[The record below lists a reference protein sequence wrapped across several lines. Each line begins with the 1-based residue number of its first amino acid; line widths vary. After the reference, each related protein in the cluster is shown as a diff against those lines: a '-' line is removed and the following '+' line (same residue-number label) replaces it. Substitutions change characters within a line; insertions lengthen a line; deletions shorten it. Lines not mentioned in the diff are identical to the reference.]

1 MKMAS
6 PMTMPTSCLF
16 TFLSL
21 ILMSTRLPTSEAA
34 SSSVSGADHKNCS
47 YDAQTETLQCFLPTL
62 GSHNSSAIQSASR
75 AGTIRVECVGLGESE
90 SDDESILRTNHFGY
104 LPSLRRLDL
113 DLCRIRRIPSLAFS
127 GLSGLKELNIRTYNN
142 EFSAAVVMEVEE
154 DAFTGLNDL
163 RRLNF
168 THNNLWTLP
177 KGAFCGLSGLA
188 VLNLSVNYLQDLS
201 DLGFSSSELNSCKIP
216 LRSLDLSF
224 NSLSKLPSKSLGQ
237 LRKLEHL
244 VLTSNTINVVE
255 DGALA
260 DLSALV
266 TLNLAGNRL
275 VALPPDL
282 FSQTKYLQEL
292 YLQNNSLSVLA
303 PGLFEGLQHLLVLN
317 LSRND
322 IGNDWLTPDTFS
334 SCVRLVALDL
344 SHNRLTRFE
353 GSILNG
359 LTSLQ
364 ILDLSFNRLQ
374 TISANSFLSQH
385 NLHILRLSDN
395 NIDSIHPQALAGLN
409 VLSSLSLDRNRLT
422 NLHKDVLQN
431 TSAGLTDLSLAGNLL
446 TFIPEAVR
454 SLGKL
459 KTLDVGDNQIVNL
472 LNDSFIGLSNLYGLR
487 LAGNKIEKFN
497 SAVFAPIPDLQAL
510 NLANNQLSSLDQ
522 GSFNSITKL
531 RMLRLD
537 QNQLED
543 INGILAGQTE
553 LRWLNVSSNR
563 LQWFDYAFIPK
574 NLEWLDLHDNH
585 IEELQ
590 NYYKLGEGF
599 SLRTLEASFNKIKK
613 LDPLSL
619 LPSLQFVLLKRNRI
633 SVIAPATF
641 RSKTG
646 LKRVDLTSNRIRT
659 LPLSALAIDM
669 PANKQGNKSLILSGI
684 GILNTFNSSSTCWAR
699 ILILWPR

>member
-1 MKMAS
+1 MAL
-6 PMTMPTSCLF
+6 PPWLVILF
-16 TFLSL
+16 TIPWLSPWML
-21 ILMSTRLPTSEAA
+21 ISAA
-34 SSSVSGADHKNCS
+34 LSPNSGLTDPSNCS
-47 YDAQTETLQCFLPTL
+47 YDVQSETLQCFLPTL
-62 GSHNSSAIQSASR
+62 GSHNSSSIQSASR
-75 AGTIRVECVGLGESE
+75 ASIIRVDCVGFAE
-90 SDDESILRTNHFGY
+90 SDLGSGKSDIGSSTEYFDEDESILRTNHFGY

-113 DLCRIRRIPSLAFS
+113 ESCRIRRIPALAFS
-127 GLSGLKELNIRTYNN
+127 GLSGLKEINVRTFNS
-142 EFSAAVVMEVEE
+142 EFSAAVIMEVEE

-168 THNNLWTLP
+168 THNNMWTLP

-188 VLNLSVNYLQDLS
+188 VLNLSVNYLQDLT

-216 LRSLDLSF
+216 LRSLDLSY

-244 VLTSNTINVVE
+244 ILSSNTINVVE

-260 DLSALV
+260 DLTALV
-266 TLNLAGNRL
+266 TLNLASNKL

-303 PGLFEGLQHLLVLN
+303 PGLFDGLQHLLVLN

-322 IGNDWLTPDTFS
+322 VGNDWLTPDTFS

-344 SHNRLTRFE
+344 SHNRLNRLE

-364 ILDLSFNRLQ
+364 ILDLSHNRLH
-374 TISANSFLSQH
+374 TIPGNTFLSQH

-395 NIDSIHPQALAGLN
+395 NIDSLHPQALTGLS
-409 VLSSLSLDRNRLT
+409 VLSSLSLERNRIA

-431 TSAGLTDLSLAGNLL
+431 TSAGLVDFSLAGNLL

-459 KTLDVGDNQIVNL
+459 KTLDVGDNLIVNL
-472 LNDSFIGLSNLYGLR
+472 SNDSLTGLTNLYGLR
-487 LAGNKIEKFN
+487 LAGNRIEKFH
-497 SAVFAPIPDLQAL
+497 SIVFAPIPDLQAL
-510 NLANNQLSSLDQ
+510 NLANNKLSNLEQ
-522 GSFNSITKL
+522 GVFNSITKL

-599 SLRTLEASFNKIKK
+599 SLKTLDASSNKIKK
-613 LDPLSL
+613 LDALSL
-619 LPSLQFVLLKRNRI
+619 LPSLQYVLLKKNKI
-633 SVIAPATF
+633 TTILPSTF
-641 RSKTG
+641 RAKTS
-646 LKRVDLTSNRIRT
+646 LKRVDLTSNRIQQ
-659 LPLSALAIDM
+659 LPLSALSVETTSS
-669 PANKQGNKSLILSGI
+669 NKQGKDYKKNV
-684 GILNTFNSSSTCWAR
+684 
-699 ILILWPR
+699 